1 MCWAGG
7 VGWRKRVCGLE
18 ASARFVLRR
27 RVRMG
32 GLTRSIRGG
41 TVTAIVV
48 PGRPTEGVG
57 MRRSRF
63 VLLAAL
69 LSLFATV
76 ASAATAA
83 AQVAETKVSVA
94 GPASPYLPNAV
105 NEPALAVDANHP
117 HVLAAGGND
126 LVDSAPCNGSS
137 CDLTPDIGI
146 SGVYLSLNGGTTWVQ
161 PTYTGLTAQTG
172 TTHVG
177 PIHTLPN
184 YLENGMSSHGDP
196 ALAFG
201 PRPGPGGFSWAN
213 GSRLYYANLAFPL
226 TGQTPFKGGSAAV
239 VSRTDNVAA
248 AAAGVQSAWMD
259 PVVVSRQNAAL
270 FTDKEDIWADNA
282 QSSRF
287 FGNVY
292 VCNTAF
298 RSVAGPPEPIVLSAS
313 SDGGST
319 WRQRQLTSATSNA
332 QSGGRQGCAVRTDST
347 GVVYVVWEGTAG
359 GQSAFYLARSFDGG
373 SKFEK
378 PRPIARV
385 FDVGVFD
392 AVSGRFVF
400 DGFAGTRTDS
410 FPSLGI
416 ANGAPTGA
424 GATNTLVLAWPDA
437 RAGLNHE
444 QALVQTSTDR
454 GVTWSAP
461 VNAAAGRDRPDN
473 PAVAISPTGSDVYL
487 VYNGYLQDFQ
497 TTTANPRKMRGVVR
511 HADVGAGGALS
522 VWSTLH
528 RGAVGDARGTTR
540 TLNREAVYDYNYAA
554 ATRTY
559 GAAVWMDVRN
569 AASCPA
575 VNAYRQSLIDGNPI
589 AAPSP
594 LTDCPAEFGNED
606 IFAGVYSDP
615 TP

>member
-1 MCWAGG
+1 MRSTSG
-7 VGWRKRVCGLE
+7 
-18 ASARFVLRR
+18 RF
-27 RVRMG
+27 
-32 GLTRSIRGG
+32 
-41 TVTAIVV
+41 A
-48 PGRPTEGVG
+48 
-57 MRRSRF
+57 
-63 VLLAAL
+63 LLAGL
-69 LSLFATV
+69 LSLI
-76 ASAATAA
+76 AA
-83 AQVAETKVSVA
+83 AALPVTAGAQTADTKVSVA
-94 GPASPYLPNAV
+94 GPESPYLPNAV

-117 HVLAAGGND
+117 QVLAAGGND
-126 LVDSAPCNGSS
+126 LVDSAPCMGSS

-146 SGVYLSLNGGTTWVQ
+146 SGIYISLNGGSSWVQ
-161 PTYTGLTAQTG
+161 PTYTGLTARSG

-177 PIHTLPN
+177 PIHTLPK
-184 YLENGMSSHGDP
+184 YFENGMSSHGDP

-201 PRPGPGGFSWAN
+201 PVPGPGGFSWTN

-226 TGQTPFKGGSAAV
+226 AGQRPFTGASAAV

-259 PVVVSRQNAAL
+259 PVIVTRQNAAL
-270 FTDKEDIWADNA
+270 LSDKEDVWADNA
-282 QSSRF
+282 EFSRF

-298 RSVAGPPEPIVLSAS
+298 RSVGGPPEPILLSAS

-359 GQSAFYLARSFDGG
+359 GQSAFYLARSFNGG
-373 SKFEK
+373 ANFEK
-378 PRPIARV
+378 PRPINTV
-385 FDVGVFD
+385 FDVGVPD
-392 AVSGRFVF
+392 PVSGRFVF
-400 DGFAGTRTDS
+400 DGYAGTRTDS

-416 ANGAPTGA
+416 ANGAPSGA
-424 GATNTLVLAWPDA
+424 GATNTLVLTWPDG

-444 QALVQTSTDR
+444 RALVQTSTDR
-454 GVTWSAP
+454 GATWSAP
-461 VNAAAGRDRPDN
+461 IDATEGSDRPDN
-473 PAVAISPTGSDVYL
+473 PAIAISPTGSDVYL
-487 VYNGYLQDFQ
+487 VYDGYLQPFQ
-497 TTTANPRKMRGVVR
+497 TTTANPRNVQGVVR
-511 HADVGAGGALS
+511 HADVGAAGALS
-522 VWSTLH
+522 AWSTLH

-559 GAAVWMDVRN
+559 GAAVWMDTRN

-575 VNAYRQSLIDGNPI
+575 VNAYRQSLIDGTPI
-589 AAPSP
+589 TAPSP
-594 LTDCPAEFGNED
+594 LTDCPAQFGNED
-606 IFAGVYSDP
+606 IFGGVYSDP